1 MEYIYT
7 FAVINI
13 SFLGEEGYNYS
24 VGEFKFMRIVFA
36 FLIMLLCGFIPS
48 YAGDA
53 VLKHADNAG
62 VQNAADW
69 TPYITELEKKIK
81 KNWNPPRA
89 DVSNSV
95 KTSFKLSKDGNLVK
109 YDIVESS
116 GKKSVDDAAIYAIKS
131 AMPYKPFPENAER
144 DTVDIEFSFDY
155 RVLAQKRTA
164 EPEIKAVST
173 VQKPKW
179 VNVADIK
186 DPIRLL
192 DTDNIY
198 KLNYNGTEG
207 TVFRFRYLSKDKK
220 EQTASFFADF
230 KNNKAGVISIKP
242 YDEKTAVNFALPED
256 LQMKNISE
264 FKTDFTK
271 IKAYADKN
279 ELKNCPEKYLIPPLS
294 EKERALLKNYVKKMD
309 AKIQKNWTVPKGQKE
324 SYAVVRLKIN
334 KKGEIES
341 SEIIQ
346 SSQNE
351 MFNATVMQTLGLS
364 EPFDTIPKEYIR
376 DYIQV
381 NYVFGYNVKANKD
394 GTYEK
399 LYKVNTAANVLST
412 LLLIPIMILGID

>member
-1 MEYIYT
+1 MR
-7 FAVINI
+7 
-13 SFLGEEGYNYS
+13 
-24 VGEFKFMRIVFA
+24 FMRIVLA
-36 FLIMLLCGFIPS
+36 FLIMFLFGFIPS
-48 YAGDA
+48 YAE
-53 VLKHADNAG
+53 
-62 VQNAADW
+62 NAALKQTNDANIRNGVDW
-69 TPYITELEKKIK
+69 NPYITELEKKIR
-81 KNWNPPRA
+81 KNWNPPKA
-89 DVSNSV
+89 DISNNV
-95 KTSFKLSKDGNLVK
+95 ETSFKLSKDGNLVK
-109 YDIVESS
+109 CEITKSS

-131 AMPYKPFPENAER
+131 AMPYKPFPENAKM

-155 RVLAQKRTA
+155 KVLAQKRQ
-164 EPEIKAVST
+164 ENHEIKAVDT

-207 TVFRFRYLSKDKK
+207 AVFRFRYLSKDKK
-220 EQTASFFADF
+220 EQVASFFADF
-230 KNNKAGVISIKP
+230 KNDRAGVISIKS
-242 YDEKTAVNFALPED
+242 YNEKTAVNFAITDD
-256 LQMKNISE
+256 LKMKNISE

-279 ELKNCPEKYLIPPLS
+279 ELKECPEKYLTPPLTEQ
-294 EKERALLKNYVKKMD
+294 EKALLKSYVKKMD
-309 AKIQKNWTVPKGQKE
+309 AKIKKNWTVPKNQKE
-324 SYAVVRLKIN
+324 AYAVVRLKIN
-334 KKGEIES
+334 REGKIAA

-346 SSQNE
+346 SSQND
-351 MFNATVMQTLGLS
+351 MFNATVIQTLGLS
-364 EPFDTIPKEYIR
+364 EPFDTFPAGYEK

-381 NYVFGYNVKANKD
+381 NYAFGYDVKTNKD